1 MHGVPITIELGCFI
15 QLIPAT
21 VSNNCVQQ
29 LCPTF
34 VSMTIPVTDQQ
45 SSPPDSASS
54 EISAGLRTLISLLL
68 VVQLFAIA
76 VIVLAHTGQSDLTQ
90 QIRSRVPFLQPYMR
104 RVWMD
109 HTYTYSDYVNPQH
122 GVRLD
127 SQYAIEVQY
136 KYADGTTNSITLP
149 DDSLRP
155 ATRRRR
161 YSTLARNFA
170 DLVGSDIEAQYAG
183 MLAAGL
189 LAEEPEAV
197 SLQLAC
203 VERFTPA
210 ASDEPPDDL
219 QAVRGEDGVYSI
231 AIYRCQAWVSE
242 EDGSTEIRKV
252 EEARRLA
259 PVTKSNER

>member
-1 MHGVPITIELGCFI
+1 
-15 QLIPAT
+15 
-21 VSNNCVQQ
+21 
-29 LCPTF
+29 
-34 VSMTIPVTDQQ
+34 MTTAVTDQQ
-45 SSPPDSASS
+45 STPPDSATS
-54 EISAGLRTLISLLL
+54 EISEGVRTLISLLL
-68 VVQLFAIA
+68 VVQLFAVA

-90 QIRSRVPFLQPYMR
+90 QIRSRVPLLQPYMR

-127 SQYAIEVQY
+127 TQYAIEVQY
-136 KYADGTTNSITLP
+136 EYADGTTNSITLP
-149 DDSLRP
+149 DDSMRP

-161 YSTLARNFA
+161 YSTLARNLAAF
-170 DLVGSDIEAQYAG
+170 VGGDIEAQYAG
-183 MLAAGL
+183 MVAAGL
-189 LAEEPEAV
+189 LEEEPEAV

-210 ASDEPPDDL
+210 ASDDPPDDP
-219 QAVRGEDGVYSI
+219 QAMRGEDGVYST

-259 PVTKSNER
+259 PVVKSTDRSAISK